1 MLATFGAGTTH
12 RNIGCLKNGLR
23 GVCWS
28 GGAGLGRCWLAPP
41 SPRGRW
47 DWRSALSAR
56 QLHCN
61 MYLKALKIPA
71 AVKPPL
77 PARLEF
83 IGSEWVVLGPLG
95 WAEAEARG
103 WADWPLSSAQDAPH
117 RRPALGLWPPSSAPG
132 HTGRPPE
139 PSSLG
144 KRESWLLGRTGREGE
159 SPPCWRPGR
168 GDPEAKPHVCGSR
181 GQRHLHPHS
190 VSRQGGGAPG
200 GRPLVSRLQARSDL
214 RRLRWRGLSQ

>member
-1 MLATFGAGTTH
+1 MEWGGWT
-12 RNIGCLKNGLR
+12 
-23 GVCWS
+23 
-28 GGAGLGRCWLAPP
+28 GGAGRGRCWLAPP
-41 SPRGRW
+41 SPRGCW
-47 DWRSALSAR
+47 DWRSALSAW

-71 AVKPPL
+71 RVKPPL

-95 WAEAEARG
+95 WAEAGARG

-117 RRPALGLWPPSSAPG
+117 GRPALGLWPPSSAPG
-132 HTGRPPE
+132 RTGRPPE
-139 PSSLG
+139 PSSPG
-144 KRESWLLGRTGREGE
+144 KRESWLPGRTGREGE

-168 GDPEAKPHVCGSR
+168 GILRPNPTSAVLEVGATCTRVP
-181 GQRHLHPHS
+181 
-190 VSRQGGGAPG
+190 VSKQGGGNPG

-214 RRLRWRGLSQ
+214 RRLCWRVCLSSGLKR